1 MARPPGTRIRV
12 AVLNPARR
20 TVVVYG
26 NAIGEH
32 DGMVAVNCDD
42 GRALYVHPVN
52 VRYLEPATA
61 PTSSPARQVPL
72 NSSSSAGGR
81 S

>member
-20 TVVVYG
+20 TVIVYG

-52 VRYLEPATA
+52 VRYLEHTTA
-61 PTSSPARQVPL
+61 PTSSPHCQAVPN
-72 NSSSSAGGR
+72 NSFSTGGR

>member
-1 MARPPGTRIRV
+1 MARLPGTRIRV

-32 DGMVAVNCDD
+32 EGMVAVNCDD

-52 VRYLEPATA
+52 VRYLERTDTTKPL
-61 PTSSPARQVPL
+61 PTVASTTRHTGSFKE
-72 NSSSSAGGR
+72 
-81 S
+81 

>member
-1 MARPPGTRIRV
+1 MARPPGARIRV

-32 DGMVAVNCDD
+32 EGMVAVNCDD

-52 VRYLEPATA
+52 VRYLERTTP
-61 PTSSPARQVPL
+61 PTSSTTCPVVP
-72 NSSSSAGGR
+72 NKPFTSGGR